1 MAHFYASIQGNRS
14 ERTAMGTKNSGIEG
28 HIRGWNIGGRV
39 YVSHNQETGQD
50 EVTVYITA
58 GSNNGL
64 GMSKKLGTW
73 TLNKKGTN
81 YKKISK

>member
-14 ERTAMGTKNSGIEG
+14 GRTAMGTKNSGIEG
-28 HIRGWNIGGRV
+28 HVRGWNIGGRV
-39 YVSHNQETGQD
+39 YVSYNEATGQD
-50 EVTVYITA
+50 EVTIYITG
-58 GSNNGL
+58 GSNGGNG
-64 GMSKKLGTW
+64 SKRLGTW

>member
-14 ERTAMGTKNSGIEG
+14 QRTAMGTKNSGIDG
-28 HIRGWNIGGRV
+28 HIRGWDIGGRV
-39 YVSHNQETGQD
+39 WVRYNEETKQN
-50 EVTVYITA
+50 EVTIDITG
-58 GSNNGL
+58 GSNGGITKRL
-64 GMSKKLGTW
+64 GVW